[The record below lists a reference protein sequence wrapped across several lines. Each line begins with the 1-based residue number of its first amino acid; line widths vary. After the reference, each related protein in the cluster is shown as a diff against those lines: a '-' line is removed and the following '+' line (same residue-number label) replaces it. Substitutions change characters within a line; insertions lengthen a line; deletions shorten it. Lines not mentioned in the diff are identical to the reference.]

1 MDYHLKAK
9 SVIIYHNN
17 GGNGGHLMK
26 LNERGLLVV
35 LSGPSGVGKGT
46 VRKAL
51 FDLEGHDLVYSTS
64 MTTRPPRNGEI
75 EGEDYY
81 FVSKEEFERRIK
93 ADAFLEWAEFV
104 GHYYGTPKDKID
116 EELKRGKEVV
126 LEIEVQ
132 GALQVREKAPDGVFI
147 FIAPPNKEALYRRL
161 LRRGTESTDT
171 IQKRMDKAEREFPL
185 AHKYDYIVVNDEVTN
200 AADRVLAII
209 RAEHAKTERAIY
221 KYYDLMEVDKHEQ
234 K

>member
-1 MDYHLKAK
+1 
-9 SVIIYHNN
+9 
-17 GGNGGHLMK
+17 MK
-26 LNERGLLVV
+26 LNERGLLIV

-64 MTTRPPRNGEI
+64 MTTRPRR
-75 EGEDYY
+75 EGEVEGVDYY
-81 FVSKEEFERRIK
+81 FVSREEFEQRIRD
-93 ADAFLEWAEFV
+93 DAFLEWAEFV
-104 GHYYGTPKDKID
+104 GHYYGTPRDKVD
-116 EELKRGKEVV
+116 EQLKQGKEVV

-132 GALQVREKAPDGVFI
+132 GALQVREKAKDGVFI
-147 FIAPPNKEALYRRL
+147 FIAPPNREALYRRL
-161 LRRGTESTDT
+161 LRRGTESGDT

-209 RAEHAKTERAIY
+209 RAEHARTERAIHKY
-221 KYYDLMEVDKHEQ
+221 KELLGVDENE
-234 K
+234 